1 MDGCVA
7 QYVVANLRFLMYG
20 LIIPESM
27 CNYAVLQDAKKG
39 DNYSTGAPKVLRIVV
54 LRRW

>member
-7 QYVVANLRFLMYG
+7 QYVVANLRFVMYG

-27 CNYAVLQDAKKG
+27 CNA
-39 DNYSTGAPKVLRIVV
+39 
-54 LRRW
+54 